1 MEEKRADA
9 ELLIKKVLQEKSFLV
24 LTQEDKSLIIDVYDD
39 EMRIES
45 TNYEEYLLLDESEKL
60 NNILVLVLK
69 DYLGSWHVSTEE
81 MKEISDY
88 IQSISK
94 S

>member
-1 MEEKRADA
+1 MEKRADA

-24 LTQEDKSLIIDVYDD
+24 LTQADKLLIIDAYDD

-45 TNYEEYLLLDESEKL
+45 VNYEEYLLLDESEKL

-69 DYLGSWHVSTEE
+69 DYLGSWHVSSEE

-94 S
+94 N

>member
-1 MEEKRADA
+1 MEKRADA

-24 LTQEDKSLIIDVYDD
+24 LTQADKLLIIDAYDD

-45 TNYEEYLLLDESEKL
+45 INYEEYLLLDESEKL

-69 DYLGSWHVSTEE
+69 DYLGSWHVSSEE

-94 S
+94 N